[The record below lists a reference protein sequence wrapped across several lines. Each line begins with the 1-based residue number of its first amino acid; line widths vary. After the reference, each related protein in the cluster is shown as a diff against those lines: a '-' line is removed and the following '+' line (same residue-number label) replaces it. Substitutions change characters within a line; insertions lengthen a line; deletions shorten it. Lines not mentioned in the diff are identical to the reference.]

1 MEETGGAAGARRVRP
16 WSALAVRD
24 FAFLWGSSVASSVAV
39 QVRNVASLYQVYE
52 LSGSS
57 LQLGLAGFFQAL
69 PFILFGL
76 FAGAAADAFDRKR
89 LLALTYGLNALPSLA
104 LAALTFSGAVQVW
117 HIYALGLLGAL
128 VEVFSWPARS
138 SLVPRL
144 VPPRLLMNAVTL
156 NTMVLQTSFLVGP
169 AVGGWMIDRAG
180 LALAYLGCAAAIVP
194 AVAVVIAIRTPGA
207 PRGARRRIDLG
218 SLVEGL
224 QFVRTERIV
233 LSLFLLDFGVTLVG
247 FYRPILPVFASDI
260 FGVGATGLG
269 TLYAAPAV
277 GSLLGSLLVL
287 VLGDV
292 KRKGALAVIAALC
305 FGASLGMLGAAAR
318 FSTALAAVVA
328 LGFTDSI
335 SVAVRRTVVQLVA
348 PDSMLG
354 RANSLITVFAQSTNA
369 LGALLAGAAAELLG
383 AQRAVLLG
391 GFLSVAI
398 AIAIARAVPQLW
410 RYASEG

>member
-1 MEETGGAAGARRVRP
+1 VRP
-16 WSALAVRD
+16 WSSLLVRD
-24 FAFLWGSSVASSVAV
+24 FALLWSSSVASAVAV

-57 LQLGLAGFFQAL
+57 LQLGLAGFFHAL

-76 FAGAAADAFDRKR
+76 FAGAVADAFDRKK
-89 LLALTYGLNALPSLA
+89 LLALAYSLNALPTLA
-104 LAALTFSGAVQVW
+104 LAALTFTGAIQVW

-128 VEVFSWPARS
+128 LEVFSWPARS

-144 VPPRLLMNAVTL
+144 VSPRLLMNAVTL

-169 AVGGWMIDRAG
+169 AVGGWVIDRAG
-180 LALAYLGCAAAIVP
+180 LALTYLGCAAAIVP
-194 AVAVVIAIRTPGA
+194 AVAVVMAIRAPGA
-207 PRGARRRIDLG
+207 PESARRRVDLR
-218 SLVEGL
+218 SLLEGL
-224 QFVRTERIV
+224 EFVRAERIV

-260 FGVGATGLG
+260 FQVGATGLG
-269 TLYAAPAV
+269 TLYAAPAL
-277 GSLLGSLLVL
+277 GSLLGSALVL

-292 KRKGALAVIAALC
+292 KRKGALAVVAALC
-305 FGASLGMLGAAAR
+305 FGASLAMLGAAGR
-318 FSTALAAVVA
+318 FWTAVAAVLA

-354 RANSLITVFAQSTNA
+354 RANSLVTVFAQSTNA

-383 AQRAVLLG
+383 AQRALLLG
-391 GFLSVAI
+391 SFLCVAI
-398 AIAIARAVPQLW
+398 VIAISRAMPQLW
-410 RYASEG
+410 RYGSE